1 LPAAAERTAVATMWA
16 RARVTELSR
25 RLLRGETPAGREQI
39 EKLALAHGIVTRY
52 TAFVAVDAS
61 RVTSG
66 GVAET
71 VAVPV
76 EVPEGV
82 QREAIGGVGGGVGGG
97 GVGYSAGHAVAAPMV
112 MMHAKSAD
120 IVMAEPA
127 SRGLRFASPPNDDLR
142 SRLPAIRVCTEAK
155 STTGM
160 LQVSLDDDG
169 RVVDVT
175 VTGALPAVRDCLKKQ
190 ALAWTFAAGRSR
202 LVSIDLAVA
211 R

>member
-1 LPAAAERTAVATMWA
+1 MWA

-61 RVTSG
+61 RKTSG
-66 GVAET
+66 GAAEM

-82 QREAIGGVGGGVGGG
+82 GREAIVGVSGGSVGYGGI
-97 GVGYSAGHAVAAPMV
+97 GYSAGHAVAAPKV
-112 MMHAKSAD
+112 MLMHAKSAD
-120 IVMAEPA
+120 MVLTEP
-127 SRGLRFASPPNDDLR
+127 SVNDDLR
-142 SRLPAIRVCTEAK
+142 ARLPAIRVCTEAK
-155 STTGM
+155 ATAGT

-169 RVVDVT
+169 RVVGVT

-190 ALAWTFAAGRSR
+190 ALAWTFAPGRSR

-211 R
+211 Q